1 MIQKCKKSIVAFIS
15 ALAANLLLMTLPLS
29 EALAQQA
36 GSSAPVVI
44 GNGPTRVVALL
55 PSPAGPFKWATAAV
69 VAGMKAAHARDA
81 GAITIEVLDTDD
93 QLLETRSGLTDV
105 YNELEA
111 RRVALVV
118 GPLTRNS
125 VNALTG
131 IGRLPITTITLNQP
145 DPEFPIVGNMVV
157 YGLAVDSEASQV
169 ARVSF
174 DDAALRIPT
183 RRPLKASV
191 AHNTTVQGKRGA
203 SAFIQQW
210 QALGGEIISTVE
222 TDSKNLAND
231 KLFTNSA
238 NSVNKPDVVFIAVS
252 ADAAKGFRQSLPGD
266 TAVYGTSQLN
276 NYVVGS
282 AARFND
288 LNGIRVVDMPW
299 QIQADNIAV
308 MAYPRASATF
318 ATLEQQRLYALGIDT
333 YRIVR
338 ELVGQRG
345 KFEIDGVT
353 GRLKVDLSQ
362 SQRVERTGLVAEFR
376 RGQPVPFE
384 GR

>member
-1 MIQKCKKSIVAFIS
+1 
-15 ALAANLLLMTLPLS
+15 
-29 EALAQQA
+29 
-36 GSSAPVVI
+36 
-44 GNGPTRVVALL
+44 
-55 PSPAGPFKWATAAV
+55 
-69 VAGMKAAHARDA
+69 
-81 GAITIEVLDTDD
+81 
-93 QLLETRSGLTDV
+93 
-105 YNELEA
+105 
-111 RRVALVV
+111 
-118 GPLTRNS
+118 
-125 VNALTG
+125 
-131 IGRLPITTITLNQP
+131 
-145 DPEFPIVGNMVV
+145 
-157 YGLAVDSEASQV
+157 
-169 ARVSF
+169 VSF

-231 KLFTNSA
+231 KLFSSSA

-252 ADAAKGFRQSLPGD
+252 ADAAKGFRQSLPGE

-308 MAYPRASATF
+308 MAYPRASATL

>member
-1 MIQKCKKSIVAFIS
+1 MIQKFKKSIVALIFAS
-15 ALAANLLLMTLPLS
+15 AANTLFMLLPLS
-29 EALAQQA
+29 QAFAQQSS
-36 GSSAPVVI
+36 SSAPVII
-44 GNGPTRVVALL
+44 GSGPTRVVALL
-55 PSPAGPFKWATAAV
+55 PSPSGPFKWATAAV

-93 QLLETRSGLTDV
+93 QLLETRSGLSDV

-145 DPEFPIVGNMVV
+145 DPEYPLAGNMVV
-157 YGLAVDSEASQV
+157 FGLAIDSEATQV

-191 AHNTTVQGKRGA
+191 AHNTTVQGRRGA

-210 QALGGEIISTVE
+210 QALGGEIVSTVE

-231 KLFTNSA
+231 KLFSNSGNSA
-238 NSVNKPDVVFIAVS
+238 NKPDVVFIAVS
-252 ADAAKGFRQSLPGD
+252 ADAAKGFKQTLPPD

-299 QIQADNIAV
+299 QIQADHIAV
-308 MAYPRASATF
+308 MAYPRASGTLS
-318 ATLEQQRLYALGIDT
+318 TLEQQRLYALGIDT

-338 ELVGQRG
+338 ELVAQRG

-353 GRLKVDLSQ
+353 GRLKVDLSH

>member
-1 MIQKCKKSIVAFIS
+1 MIQKFKKSIVALILAFTAGS
-15 ALAANLLLMTLPLS
+15 ALS
-29 EALAQQA
+29 QQA
-36 GSSAPVVI
+36 SLSAPMTI
-44 GNGPTRVVALL
+44 GNGATKVVALL
-55 PSPAGPFKWATAAV
+55 PSSNGPFKWATAAV
-69 VAGMKAAHARDA
+69 VAGMRAAHARDA
-81 GAITIEVLDTDD
+81 GAISIEVLDTDD
-93 QLLETRSGLTDV
+93 QLLETRSGLSDV
-105 YNELEA
+105 YKDLEA

-145 DPEFPIVGNMVV
+145 DAELPLAGNMIV

-169 ARVSF
+169 ARASF

-183 RRPLKASV
+183 RRPLKAAV
-191 AHNTTVQGKRGA
+191 VHNTTVQGKRGA
-203 SAFIQQW
+203 SAFVQVW
-210 QALGGEIISTVE
+210 QALGGEIVSTVE
-222 TDSKNLAND
+222 TDSKSLAGD
-231 KLFTNSA
+231 KVLLSSGPSGSSA
-238 NSVNKPDVVFIAVS
+238 NKPDIVFVAVS
-252 ADAAKGFRQSLPGD
+252 PDAVKGFKQTLPAD

-276 NYVVGS
+276 SYVVGS
-282 AARFND
+282 AARFNE
-288 LNGIRVVDMPW
+288 LNGMRVVDMPW

-308 MAYPRASATF
+308 MAYPRAATTLS
-318 ATLEQQRLYALGIDT
+318 TLEQQRLYALGIDT

-338 ELVGQRG
+338 ELVAQRG

-353 GRLKVDLSQ
+353 GRLRVDLSQ

>member
-1 MIQKCKKSIVAFIS
+1 MMIGSG
-15 ALAANLLLMTLPLS
+15 ANK
-29 EALAQQA
+29 
-36 GSSAPVVI
+36 
-44 GNGPTRVVALL
+44 VVALL
-55 PSPAGPFKWATAAV
+55 PSSTGAFKWATAAV

-81 GAITIEVLDTDD
+81 APVSIEVLNTDD
-93 QLLETRSGLTDV
+93 QLLEASSGLADIYTD
-105 YNELEA
+105 LAA
-111 RRVALVV
+111 RNVALVV

-125 VNALTG
+125 VNALTS

-145 DPEFPIVGNMVV
+145 DPEYALVGNMIVF
-157 YGLAVDSEASQV
+157 GLAVDSEASQV

-174 DDAALRIPT
+174 DDTALRIPT
-183 RRPLKASV
+183 RRPLRAAV
-191 AHNTTVQGKRGA
+191 VHNTTMQGKRGA
-203 SAFIQQW
+203 SAFVQVW
-210 QALGGEIISTVE
+210 EALGGEILSTTE
-222 TDSKNLAND
+222 SDSKNLAQD
-231 KLFTNSA
+231 KVLASGSSN
-238 NSVNKPDVVFIAVS
+238 NKPDVVFIAVS
-252 ADAAKGFRQSLPGD
+252 ADAAKGFKPTQAAD
-266 TAVYGTSQLN
+266 TSVYGTSQLN

-282 AARFND
+282 ATKFND

-333 YRIVR
+333 YRIIR
-338 ELVGQRG
+338 ELVAQRG

-353 GRLKVDLSQ
+353 GRLKLDLTL
-362 SQRVERTGLVAEFR
+362 SQRVERIGLVAEFR

>member
-1 MIQKCKKSIVAFIS
+1 MIQKFKKSIVALILAF
-15 ALAANLLLMTLPLS
+15 AANVVYS
-29 EALAQQA
+29 QQA
-36 GSSAPVVI
+36 GSSAPITI
-44 GNGPTRVVALL
+44 GTGVTRIAALL
-55 PSPAGPFKWATAAV
+55 PSSSGPFKWATAAV

-81 GAITIEVLDTDD
+81 GAITIEVLENDD
-93 QLLETRSGLTDV
+93 RLLETRSGLSEIYSD
-105 YNELEA
+105 LEA
-111 RRVALVV
+111 RRVALVI

-145 DPEFPIVGNMVV
+145 DLEYPLVGNMIV
-157 YGLAVDSEASQV
+157 YGLAIDSEATQV
-169 ARVSF
+169 ARASF

-191 AHNTTVQGKRGA
+191 IHNTTVQGKRGA
-203 SAFIQQW
+203 SSFIQVW
-210 QALGGEIISTVE
+210 QALGGEIVSTIE
-222 TDSKNLAND
+222 SDSKSLASD
-231 KLFTNSA
+231 KLLSTSGTSGA
-238 NSVNKPDVVFIAVS
+238 TTNKPDVVFVAVA
-252 ADAAKGFRQSLPGD
+252 ADAAKGFKQTLPAD
-266 TAVYGTSQLN
+266 TTVYGTSQLN
-276 NYVVGS
+276 SFVVGS
-282 AARFND
+282 GARFND

-308 MAYPRASATF
+308 MAYPRASTTLS
-318 ATLEQQRLYALGIDT
+318 TLEQQRLYALGIDT

-338 ELVGQRG
+338 ELVAQRG

-353 GRLKVDLSQ
+353 GRLRVDLSQ

-376 RGQPVPFE
+376 RGLPVPFE

>member
-1 MIQKCKKSIVAFIS
+1 MIQKFKKSIVALI
-15 ALAANLLLMTLPLS
+15 LAFTANAVFS
-29 EALAQQA
+29 QQA
-36 GSSAPVVI
+36 APSAPITI
-44 GNGPTRVVALL
+44 GTGATRVAALL
-55 PSPAGPFKWATAAV
+55 PSSNGPFKWATAAV

-81 GAITIEVLDTDD
+81 GAITIEVIETDD
-93 QLLETRSGLTDV
+93 QLLETRSGLLETYSD
-105 YNELEA
+105 LEA
-111 RRVALVV
+111 RRVALVI

-145 DPEFPIVGNMVV
+145 DLEFPLVGNMIV
-157 YGLAVDSEASQV
+157 YGLAIDSEATQV
-169 ARVSF
+169 ARASF

-183 RRPLKASV
+183 RRPLKAAV
-191 AHNTTVQGKRGA
+191 IHNTTVQGKRGA
-203 SAFIQQW
+203 SSFIQVW
-210 QALGGEIISTVE
+210 QALGGEIVSTVE
-222 TDSKNLAND
+222 SDSKNLAND
-231 KLFTNSA
+231 KLLVTSGTSGA
-238 NSVNKPDVVFIAVS
+238 STNKPDIVFIAVA
-252 ADAAKGFRQSLPGD
+252 ADSAKGFKQTLPAD

-276 NYVVGS
+276 SFVVGS
-282 AARFND
+282 GARFNE

-299 QIQADNIAV
+299 QIQADSIAV
-308 MAYPRASATF
+308 MAYPRAST
-318 ATLEQQRLYALGIDT
+318 TLSMLEQQRLYALGIDT

-338 ELVGQRG
+338 ELVAQRS

-353 GRLKVDLSQ
+353 GRLRVDLSQ